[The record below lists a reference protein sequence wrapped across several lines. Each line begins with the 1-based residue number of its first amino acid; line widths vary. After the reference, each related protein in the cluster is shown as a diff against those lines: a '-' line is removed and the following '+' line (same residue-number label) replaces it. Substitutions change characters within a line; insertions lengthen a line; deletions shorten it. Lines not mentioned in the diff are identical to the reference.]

1 MPLIVMELDDVIK
14 VHSVGFG
21 LEDVKV
27 EFKHE
32 LKMDVS
38 GVKIEGKES
47 EIMNIPRWVAEIL
60 ESEKHII
67 LHEQDMLTELKQSKV
82 KEDVQ
87 GEESLSTLDKH
98 FYIRMKSY
106 MKKLSNDDYVKIES
120 MLNELVRIRQGK
132 IVRLADSSKLT
143 SDLMSKLSVEEEVY
157 YNQIHNASL
166 AFKEQILGKKK

>member
-1 MPLIVMELDDVIK
+1 MELEDVVK
-14 VHSVGFG
+14 VHSIGYDI
-21 LEDVKV
+21 EEVKV

-60 ESEKHII
+60 ESEKHVI
-67 LHEQDMLTELKQSKV
+67 LHEQDMVTELKQAKV

-98 FYIRMKSY
+98 FYIRMNSY
-106 MKKLSNDDYVKIES
+106 MKKLPTDDSVKVES

-157 YNQIHNASL
+157 YNEIYKASL
-166 AFKEQILGKKK
+166 EFKKQVIGDNK

>member
-1 MPLIVMELDDVIK
+1 MELEDVIK

-21 LEDVKV
+21 LEEVKV

-98 FYIRMKSY
+98 FYIKMKSY
-106 MKKLSNDDYVKIES
+106 MKKLSKDDSDRVES

-143 SDLMSKLSVEEEVY
+143 SDLASKLSVEEEVY
-157 YNQIHNASL
+157 FNQIYEASVE
-166 AFKEQILGKKK
+166 FSKQVMGEKE